1 MPTSASI
8 SASQHSHDVGKVRSK
23 SIAAFS
29 AQKIVSDSKDESV
42 YLPTLSER
50 LDSAETGFGRISET
64 PKRVSFNVG
73 YNDDATKGK
82 AASK

>member
-1 MPTSASI
+1 M
-8 SASQHSHDVGKVRSK
+8 
-23 SIAAFS
+23 
-29 AQKIVSDSKDESV
+29 SDSKDESV

-50 LDSAETGFGRISET
+50 LDSTETGFGRISET

-73 YNDDATKGK
+73 FIDIDVGDATKGK